1 MTKSVF
7 LSHRIFITQH
17 VEHLQ
22 SRTYKVHSRSALRKS
37 SPLFAIHPIL
47 PASQGGTCG
56 DGVWWPIL
64 HDCVVSWVVLQSLTW
79 RLARF
84 AYVAKIEKDCF

>member
-22 SRTYKVHSRSALRKS
+22 SGTYKVHSQRKS
-37 SPLFAIHPIL
+37 YPPFAIHPIL
-47 PASQGGTCG
+47 PGTCG
-56 DGVWWPIL
+56 DGVWWL
-64 HDCVVSWVVLQSLTW
+64 WERTVCTV
-79 RLARF
+79 RLSGT
-84 AYVAKIEKDCF
+84 D